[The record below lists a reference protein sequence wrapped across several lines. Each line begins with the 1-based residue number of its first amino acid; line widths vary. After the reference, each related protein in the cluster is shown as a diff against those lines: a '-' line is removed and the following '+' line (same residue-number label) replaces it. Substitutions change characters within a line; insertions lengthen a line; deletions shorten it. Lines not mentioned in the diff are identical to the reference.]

1 MSVTSGFFNSLNGDR
16 KYNAEQMSAIFDGII
31 NDGVFANIGTAFTV
45 SATTGLVIQVGIG
58 RAWFNSTWVYN
69 DTILPITLD
78 DSELVLDRID
88 AVVIEVDRSDAVRA
102 GSIKVVKGTPAST
115 PQNPT
120 LTHTN
125 YAHQYPLAYI
135 YRTAGS
141 TEVTQSAITSMIG
154 TSSCPYITGILQV
167 QNIDNIVAQWG
178 AQWIEWFGSVT
189 GSGEDQINNIINMW
203 YQWYYTQTS
212 TSSAEINE
220 WFNDMKADFVQWF
233 NDLQVTLDGDVAA
246 SLAARLLEVENR
258 FDTLAEDQCVFTVIE
273 DSNGNPI
280 LDSTG
285 DEIEGKTVFSTGADE
300 EVAKIEKDL
309 NEHMEDGDVHV
320 NVEQKA
326 FWNNKAEVVRVGTA
340 TLPLTSWIED
350 IVSKTF
356 SQVVTISGLTANS
369 KVDFD
374 TDLTNLANVRAAI
387 LPVNDNGVLKA
398 VTSRVPRAD
407 LSVQVT
413 ITETTSSS
421 SGNMQGGGI

>member
-45 SATTGLVIQVGIG
+45 SADSGLDIRIGIG
-58 RAWFNSTWVYN
+58 RAWFNSTWLYN
-69 DTILPITLD
+69 DTILPKTLD
-78 DSELVLDRID
+78 VSELVLDRID
-88 AVVIEVDRSDAVRA
+88 AVVIEIDRSDAVRT
-102 GSIKVVKGTPAST
+102 GDIKIVKGTPAST
-115 PQNPT
+115 PQRPT
-120 LTHTN
+120 MVSTN
-125 YAHQYPLAYI
+125 YVHQYPLAYI
-135 YRTAGS
+135 YRAAGS
-141 TEVTQSAITSMIG
+141 TEVTQANITSMIG

-220 WFNDMKADFVQWF
+220 WFNGMKSDFVQWF

-340 TLPLTSWIED
+340 TLSLTSWIED
-350 IVSKTF
+350 TVSKTF